1 MAALHLELTFRSPLK
16 ESQTDELDW
25 EDWCNKKTWIYGCLI
40 DSLLGFPPDA
50 LGFNQCVVFLSE
62 SCCCFFSMRSG
73 LRAVDVMEKKDV
85 NSELTCSVKTE
96 DRLYIF
102 SIRFDLQDQKVWKC
116 DGKLRL
122 LPPLLQKTYWH
133 SEDAGR
139 NNGKLMRQTLYLTC
153 HVWVW
158 IMSSIWQIAKHSSPS
173 APSGQR
179 RTRIRPALTFI
190 LLYTTS
196 LLYGPELWGSASR
209 SNQPALELYFSP
221 LLPLALSFIII
232 KVRFMSPSLGEVT
245 QHSEVQLS
253 ADSIYQRKATVATK
267 EPERTLPGSE
277 SS

>member
-1 MAALHLELTFRSPLK
+1 MPYWLQLRLPAFPCWVFLPTRWVLTSASCFCLK
-16 ESQTDELDW
+16 VV
-25 EDWCNKKTWIYGCLI
+25 
-40 DSLLGFPPDA
+40 
-50 LGFNQCVVFLSE
+50 VVFSACALA
-62 SCCCFFSMRSG
+62 SG
-73 LRAVDVMEKKDV
+73 LWMSWKKKDV

-102 SIRFDLQDQKVWKC
+102 SIRFDLQDQKVWKN

-122 LPPLLQKTYWH
+122 LPSLLQKTYWH

-158 IMSSIWQIAKHSSPS
+158 IMSSIWRIAKHSSPS
-173 APSGQR
+173 APSGQS

-196 LLYGPELWGSASR
+196 LLYGPELWGSASS
-209 SNQPALELYFSP
+209 SNQPALELSFSP